1 MRVLITGGS
10 GGLGS
15 AAAAA
20 FGAHGATVHLWARD
34 EDGLEQTAEAVEEA
48 GGTASVRTVDIRD
61 PEAVEEGV
69 AAIDGSIDILLPCA
83 AITAGP
89 TGKTPLPDLTAEAF
103 ESVMQTNVT
112 GVFTTIRAAL
122 PAMAIDG
129 RVLVPSGSV
138 AREPTP
144 GIGAYGVS
152 KAAVEGLA
160 RGFSADTDR
169 IVGVVD
175 PGLVATDLTGGKGRD
190 PESVGELFVWAGTD
204 CPAAELDGELVTLRE
219 WRMATR

>member
-20 FGAHGATVHLWARD
+20 FGARGDTVHLWAR
-34 EDGLEQTAEAVEEA
+34 ETDGLEQTAEAVETA
-48 GGTASVRTVDIRD
+48 GGSATVRAVDVRD
-61 PEAVEEGV
+61 PEAVAAGV
-69 AAIDGSIDILLPCA
+69 DAIDGTIDVLLPCA

-89 TGKTPLPDLTAEAF
+89 TGKTPLPDLEEAAF
-103 ESVMQTNVT
+103 NAVMETNVT
-112 GVFTTIRAAL
+112 GVFTTVKAAL
-122 PAMAIDG
+122 SAMTTDG

-169 IVGVVD
+169 TVGVVD

-190 PESVGELFVWAGTD
+190 PESVGDLFVWAGTD
-204 CPAAELDGELVTLRE
+204 CPAEDLDGEIVTLRE
-219 WRMATR
+219 WRVATR